1 MTKTKTLELPSFESY
16 AGKTGHTL
24 VFSMG
29 PDLDVYFSYRT
40 PVAFRL
46 RGELT
51 VSTNKWSKTTARHLT
66 AIDGGSKE
74 AKAERIGLDF
84 ATMLSD
90 AMELAG

>member
-1 MTKTKTLELPSFESY
+1 MTTTKKLELPSFESY

-29 PDLDVYFSYRT
+29 PELDVYFSYQT

-46 RGELT
+46 HGELV
-51 VSTNKWSKTTARHLT
+51 VSTNKWSATTARHLS
-66 AIDGGSKE
+66 AIDGGTPE
-74 AKAERIGLDF
+74 ARAARVGLDF

-90 AMELAG
+90 ALELAS